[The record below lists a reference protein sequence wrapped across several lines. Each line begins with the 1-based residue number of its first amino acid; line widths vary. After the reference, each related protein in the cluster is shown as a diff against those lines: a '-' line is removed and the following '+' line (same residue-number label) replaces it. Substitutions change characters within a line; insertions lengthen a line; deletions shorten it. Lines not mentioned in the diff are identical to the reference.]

1 MNWVCYQGRSLKSE
15 AFKLLI
21 IYIFLLY
28 IIYRSDRVFNRSD
41 HIKSV
46 SALTGSD
53 PYRIGFITDRI
64 FFLTLHTHLL
74 NLGSDRIGP
83 DLWSIDKP
91 SEF

>member
-64 FFLTLHTHLL
+64 FFFNTPYPFIK
-74 NLGSDRIGP
+74 SRIGP